1 MADFEGQNPP
11 RRKRRTREHVL
22 EDLSENH
29 LERQVLLTGHL
40 LRRPKRDYGVDV
52 TMFHFA
58 DDGGIEN
65 GEVRFQLKA
74 SDSLKVIKQGT
85 VISVSISTRDLHYWQ
100 LEIYPFILVVFN
112 AKTES
117 AYWLHVQEY
126 VRLHPDCLDPD
137 RENIQV
143 HIPISNQLST
153 DSVARF
159 RQLSLQIVQASKGKE
174 GFRDDPRKP
183 R

>member
-1 MADFEGQNPP
+1 MAEFDDQNPS

-29 LERQVLLTGHL
+29 LERHVLLKGYL

-58 DDGGIEN
+58 DDGTIEN

-74 SDSLKVIKQGT
+74 SDALKRIKQGS
-85 VISVSISTRDLHYWQ
+85 VITVSISTRDLHYWQ
-100 LEIYPFILVVFN
+100 LEIYPFILVAFE
-112 AKTES
+112 AKTDT
-117 AYWLHVQEY
+117 AYWLHIQNY
-126 VRLHPDCLDPD
+126 VSLRPDCLDPD
-137 RENIQV
+137 REMVQV
-143 HIPISNQLST
+143 HIPAGNKLT
-153 DSVARF
+153 ADSVAGF
-159 RQLSLQIVQASKGKE
+159 RHLSLQIAQRPKDQQGH
-174 GFRDDPRKP
+174 RDDRRKP